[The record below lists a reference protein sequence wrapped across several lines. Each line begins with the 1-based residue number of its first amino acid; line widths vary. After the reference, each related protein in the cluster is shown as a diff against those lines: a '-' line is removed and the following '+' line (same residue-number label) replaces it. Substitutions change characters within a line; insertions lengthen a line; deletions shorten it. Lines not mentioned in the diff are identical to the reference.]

1 MSAALSGKWIERRIV
16 ADGLSVV
23 AVRSLRSRLGD
34 VLQLLPLGAEQAEDN
49 VKFVHKLRVSTRR
62 ASVALTLYRD
72 VLPRRRLLW
81 LKKQLK
87 RIRRAANDPRDCDVI
102 IELLGKERPSPWEK
116 RWLDEIRVERNTAQ
130 HAVVRLKKRLRH
142 GRRFARQIDQLLQRV
157 RYRGDD
163 RAHLRP
169 ACFCDWA
176 RTRLH
181 PLVEKFFKAIPID
194 KSDEVALHDLR
205 IRCKKLRYAL
215 ELVGS
220 AFQDRFR
227 IQPYAALKSVQ
238 RRLGDINNFATAT
251 ARLRRKFAGANAPV
265 EVDGWGRLLATELRL
280 LREACQSFWDW
291 FTPEKV
297 QSLREGFEAALG
309 QSNRSE
315 MLTYGR
321 VAPSRTAVGDS
332 MPTAT
337 STVAGRSEWTRP
349 SR

>member
-1 MSAALSGKWIERRIV
+1 MSAALTGKWIERRIV
-16 ADGLSVV
+16 TDGLSVV
-23 AVRSLRSRLGD
+23 AVKSLRSRLGD
-34 VLQLLPLGAEQAEDN
+34 VLQLLPLAAEQAEAN

-102 IELLGKERPSPWEK
+102 IELLGKERSCPWAK
-116 RWLDEIRVERNTAQ
+116 RWMDEVRVERQKAQ
-130 HAVVRLKKRLRH
+130 CAVVSVYKRLGH
-142 GRRFARQIDQLLQRV
+142 GRRLARQIDQLLQRV
-157 RYRGDD
+157 RYRGEN

-176 RTRLH
+176 RKHLRPT
-181 PLVEKFFKAIPID
+181 VEKYFRAIPTD

-205 IRCKKLRYAL
+205 IRCKKLRYAM

-220 AFQDRFR
+220 AFQDEFR
-227 IQPYAALKSVQ
+227 IQLYGTLKLVQ

-251 ARLRRKFAGANAPV
+251 TRLRDKFAGANAPV
-265 EVDGWGRLLATELRL
+265 EVHEWGRLLATEQRL
-280 LREACQSFWDW
+280 LSEACQSFWDW

-309 QSNRSE
+309 QSNRPE
-315 MLTYGR
+315 LLAYGR
-321 VAPSRTAVGDS
+321 VAPGRTAVGRS
-332 MPTAT
+332 MQTAT
-337 STVAGRSEWTRP
+337 STVAGRCERSCP